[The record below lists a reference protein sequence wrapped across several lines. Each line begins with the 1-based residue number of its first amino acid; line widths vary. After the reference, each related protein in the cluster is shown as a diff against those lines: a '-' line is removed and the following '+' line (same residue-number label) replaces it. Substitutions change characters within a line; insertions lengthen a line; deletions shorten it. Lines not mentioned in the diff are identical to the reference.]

1 MNLPFRIGQGYDVH
15 RFAKGRKLV
24 LGGVE
29 IPHERGLEGH
39 SDADCLAHALADALL
54 GALGLPDIGFYFP
67 PDDPSLEGIDSMEIL
82 RKAKDECKAKGYIVG
97 NVDATIIAETPK
109 MSPHVPAM
117 KKRLA
122 ETLGVAADQVG
133 VKATT
138 NEGIGSMGQSEG
150 IATHAVCLLVART
163 G

>member
-1 MNLPFRIGQGYDVH
+1 MSLPFRIGQGYDVH
-15 RFAKGRKLV
+15 RFAKGRKLI

-138 NEGIGSMGQSEG
+138 NEGIGGMGQSEG
-150 IATHAVCLLVART
+150 IATHAVCLLVPRT

>member
-1 MNLPFRIGQGYDVH
+1 MSLPFRIGQGYDVH
-15 RFAKGRKLV
+15 RFAKGRKLI

-39 SDADCLAHALADALL
+39 SDADFLAHALADALL

-67 PDDPSLEGIDSMEIL
+67 PDDPSLEAIDSMEIL

>member
-1 MNLPFRIGQGYDVH
+1 MSLPFRIGQGYDIH

-29 IPHERGLEGH
+29 IPHELGLEGH

-54 GALGLPDIGFYFP
+54 GALGLPDIGIYFP
-67 PDDPSLEGIDSMEIL
+67 PNDPNLEGIDSMRIL
-82 RKAKDECKAKGYIVG
+82 RKAKEECTAKGYIVG
-97 NVDATIIAETPK
+97 NVDTTIIAEHPK
-109 MSPHVPAM
+109 INPHIPLM
-117 KKRLA
+117 KDRLA
-122 ETLGVAADQVG
+122 ETLEIMPEQVG

-138 NEGIGSMGQSEG
+138 NEGIGSIGKSEG
-150 IATHAVCLLVART
+150 IATHAVCLLVAKT